1 MTIECGELF
10 LVNFNPGLGHEYQGK
25 RPAIVIES
33 NKQLK
38 KSNLVTILPLTSNL
52 DNRIADDI
60 IIETDKNNRL
70 KFDSLIK
77 VYDIISFDRSR
88 FINKI
93 GVANKEIMTQTK
105 KYLLKHFDLS

>member
-60 IIETDKNNRL
+60 IIEADKSNRL

-93 GVANKEIMTQTK
+93 GITNKNILSKIK
-105 KYLLKHFDLS
+105 KYLLEHFNL

>member
-60 IIETDKNNRL
+60 IIEANKSNRL
-70 KFDSLIK
+70 KFDSLINI
-77 VYDIISFDRSR
+77 YAR
-88 FINKI
+88 
-93 GVANKEIMTQTK
+93 
-105 KYLLKHFDLS
+105 LS

>member
-1 MTIECGELF
+1 MTIEYGELF

-93 GVANKEIMTQTK
+93 GVANKEVLNQTK